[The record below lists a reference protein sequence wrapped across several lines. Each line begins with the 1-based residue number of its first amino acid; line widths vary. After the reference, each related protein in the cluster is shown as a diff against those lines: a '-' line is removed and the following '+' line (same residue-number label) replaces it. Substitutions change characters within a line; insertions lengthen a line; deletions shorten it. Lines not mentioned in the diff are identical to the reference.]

1 MKHESDEVATSL
13 RIQTASIM
21 DETEAITPASE
32 DETDQEVIEDE
43 SSLFAQLVPK
53 DEEGLVE
60 EIDDSESAAD
70 RMQLIRYDPL
80 RHYLL
85 EISKY
90 EPLNQDEEQRLARLL
105 RDHQDRNAARKLVTS
120 NLKLVVKVAFL
131 YNKVYANLMDLIQE
145 GNLGLLQA
153 VKKFD
158 PDRGTRLSTYATWW
172 IKAYII
178 KFILDNFRIVRVGTT
193 NDRRKVLMNLR
204 KEKRKL
210 EAQGIAASPQLIAQA
225 LDVSEEDV
233 VAVENSIQSSDLS
246 LDQTVADDSEA
257 SYLDRLA
264 STEALIDER
273 MAAGELKDFID
284 AKLNKFSSDL
294 SEKERIILQQRL
306 LAEEPLTLQAIA
318 DKYGVTRE
326 AIRISEKRLVEKI
339 KGYMQEAF
347 RDIGEVRFSLVD

>member
-1 MKHESDEVATSL
+1 
-13 RIQTASIM
+13 M
-21 DETEAITPASE
+21 DETEAITPIE
-32 DETDQEVIEDE
+32 DEVDHEVIEDE

-53 DEEGLVE
+53 DEDGLVE
-60 EIDDSESAAD
+60 EADDSLDPAD

-90 EPLNQDEEQRLARLL
+90 EPLSQDEERRLARLL
-105 RDHQDRNAARKLVTS
+105 RDQQDRDAARRLVTS

-131 YNKVYANLMDLIQE
+131 YNKVYSNLMDLIQE
-145 GNLGLLQA
+145 GNVGLLQA

-210 EAQGIAASPQLIAQA
+210 EAQGITASPQLIAQA

-233 VAVENSIQSSDLS
+233 VAVENSIQAYDLS
-246 LDQTVADDSEA
+246 LDQKVTDDSEF
-257 SYLDRLA
+257 SYLDRLT
-264 STEALIDER
+264 STEELIDER
-273 MAAGELKDFID
+273 LAAGELKEFID
-284 AKLNKFSSDL
+284 TKL
-294 SEKERIILQQRL
+294 SEFSNGLSAKEQIILQQRL

-318 DKYGVTRE
+318 DKYGITRE
-326 AIRISEKRLVEKI
+326 AIRISEKRLIEKI
-339 KGYMQEAF
+339 KDYMKGAL
-347 RDIGEVRFSLVD
+347 RDIRDVRFSVGD

>member
-1 MKHESDEVATSL
+1 MNKGQDFLAEQS
-13 RIQTASIM
+13 M
-21 DETEAITPASE
+21 DETKATTPSVE
-32 DETDQEVIEDE
+32 DEVDQEVIEDE
-43 SSLFAQLVPK
+43 SSLFGQLVPK
-53 DEEGLVE
+53 DEDGLIE
-60 EIDDSESAAD
+60 EIEESEDSAE

-90 EPLNQDEEQRLARLL
+90 EPLSQDEERRLARLL
-105 RDHQDRNAARKLVTS
+105 RDHQDRDAARKLVTS

-131 YNKVYANLMDLIQE
+131 YNKVYSNLMDLIQE
-145 GNLGLLQA
+145 GNVGLLQA

-158 PDRGTRLSTYATWW
+158 PERGTRLSTYATWW

-233 VAVENSIQSSDLS
+233 IAVENSIQSYDLS
-246 LDQTVADDSEA
+246 LDQKVADDSEA
-257 SYLDRLA
+257 SYLDRLT
-264 STEALIDER
+264 STEELIDER
-273 MAAGELKDFID
+273 LAAGELKEFVE
-284 AKLNKFSSDL
+284 ARLNEFSNGL
-294 SEKERIILQQRL
+294 SEKEGMILQQRL
-306 LAEEPLTLQAIA
+306 MAEEPLTLQAIA
-318 DKYGVTRE
+318 DKYGLTRE

-339 KGYMQEAF
+339 KTYMKEAL
-347 RDIGEVRFSLVD
+347 RDIRDVRFSLGD

>member
-1 MKHESDEVATSL
+1 
-13 RIQTASIM
+13 M
-21 DETEAITPASE
+21 DEIEAITPSLE
-32 DETDQEVIEDE
+32 DDIDREVIEDE

-53 DEEGLVE
+53 DEGGLTE
-60 EIDDSESAAD
+60 EVDDSQDSAD

-90 EPLNQDEEQRLARLL
+90 EPLNQDEERRLARLL
-105 RDHQDRNAARKLVTS
+105 RDHQDRDAARKLVTS

-145 GNLGLLQA
+145 GNVGLLQA
-153 VKKFD
+153 VRKFD

-233 VAVENSIQSSDLS
+233 IAVENSIQSYDLS
-246 LDQTVADDSEA
+246 LDQKVADDSES
-257 SYLDRLA
+257 SYLESLA
-264 STEALIDER
+264 STEQLIDER
-273 MAAGELKDFID
+273 LAAGELKEFVET
-284 AKLNKFSSDL
+284 KLSEFSNGL
-294 SEKERIILQQRL
+294 SEKEQIILQQRL

-326 AIRISEKRLVEKI
+326 AIRVSEKRLVEKI
-339 KGYMQEAF
+339 KTYMKEALSDI
-347 RDIGEVRFSLVD
+347 RDVRFSLGN

>member
-1 MKHESDEVATSL
+1 
-13 RIQTASIM
+13 M
-21 DETEAITPASE
+21 DETEAITPPVE
-32 DETDQEVIEDE
+32 DEIDREVIDDE
-43 SSLFAQLVPK
+43 SSLFAQLAPK
-53 DEEGLVE
+53 DEDGIVE
-60 EIDDSESAAD
+60 EVDESLDSAD

-90 EPLNQDEEQRLARLL
+90 EPLSHDEEQRLARLL
-105 RDHQDRNAARKLVTS
+105 RDHQDRDAARRLVTS
-120 NLKLVVKVAFL
+120 NLKLVVRVAFL
-131 YNKVYANLMDLIQE
+131 YNKVYSNLMDLIQE
-145 GNLGLLQA
+145 GNVGLLQA

-210 EAQGIAASPQLIAQA
+210 EAQGITASPQLIAKA
-225 LDVSEEDV
+225 LSVSEDDV
-233 VAVENSIQSSDLS
+233 IAVENSIQSYDLS
-246 LDQTVADDSEA
+246 LDQKVSDDSEA
-257 SYLDRLA
+257 SYLESLA

-273 MAAGELKDFID
+273 LAAGELKELID
-284 AKLNKFSSDL
+284 TKLNEFSSGL
-294 SEKERIILQQRL
+294 SEKEQLILQKRL

-326 AIRISEKRLVEKI
+326 AIRVSEKRLVGKI
-339 KGYMQEAF
+339 KDYMKDAL
-347 RDIGEVRFSLVD
+347 REVRDVRISLGD